1 MFRVVS
7 DRERWFQIV
16 MGEEYRTDEFT
27 TDRLEARIPLPEA
40 AASAVPAEAQRMSLK
55 ARGIRALLA
64 DWDPLGVTESDG
76 SSAAYEC
83 LVWPLTRLLDRE
95 ASAEQVA
102 SFLSSEL
109 AGRFGV
115 DAQTG
120 EPGQFASRLIAW
132 FRANVRNITE

>member
-1 MFRVVS
+1 VAS
-7 DRERWFQIV
+7 DERDVPNPDPQ
-16 MGEEYRTDEFT
+16 
-27 TDRLEARIPLPEA
+27 RIG
-40 AASAVPAEAQRMSLK
+40 LK
-55 ARGIRALLA
+55 AQGIRALLA
-64 DWDPLGVTESDG
+64 EWDPLGVIQSDG
-76 SSAAYEC
+76 SSDEYEC

-95 ASAEQVA
+95 ASAEQVE

-132 FRANVRNITE
+132 FRANVR

>member
-1 MFRVVS
+1 MARAVASRVGRRDIRCWADVSEDARIAEVTS
-7 DRERWFQIV
+7 DREDPRNPDP
-16 MGEEYRTDEFT
+16 E
-27 TDRLEARIPLPEA
+27 RIGL
-40 AASAVPAEAQRMSLK
+40 R

-64 DWDPLGVTESDG
+64 EWDPLGVTRSDG
-76 SSAAYEC
+76 SSDEYEC

-109 AGRFGV
+109 AGHFGV

-120 EPGQFASRLIAW
+120 EPGRFASRLIAW
-132 FRANVRNITE
+132 FRANAGKITG

>member
-1 MFRVVS
+1 MTS
-7 DRERWFQIV
+7 DDREV
-16 MGEEYRTDEFT
+16 T
-27 TDRLEARIPLPEA
+27 TNPDPER
-40 AASAVPAEAQRMSLK
+40 VGLK
-55 ARGIRALLA
+55 AQGIRALLA
-64 DWDPLGVTESDG
+64 EWDPLGVTESDG
-76 SSAAYEC
+76 SSDEYEC

-132 FRANVRNITE
+132 FRANVHNIG

>member
-1 MFRVVS
+1 VCARRPDGRAHRFAADPRCWADVS
-7 DRERWFQIV
+7 E
-16 MGEEYRTDEFT
+16 G
-27 TDRLEARIPLPEA
+27 ARIAEVTSGGRDARNPDPER
-40 AASAVPAEAQRMSLK
+40 VGLK

-64 DWDPLGVTESDG
+64 EWDPLGVTKSDG
-76 SSAAYEC
+76 SSDEYEC

-109 AGRFGV
+109 AGHFGV
-115 DAQTG
+115 DGQTG

-132 FRANVRNITE
+132 FRASARNSRG

>member
-1 MFRVVS
+1 VTKVTS
-7 DRERWFQIV
+7 DDREV
-16 MGEEYRTDEFT
+16 T
-27 TDRLEARIPLPEA
+27 TNPDPER
-40 AASAVPAEAQRMSLK
+40 VGLK
-55 ARGIRALLA
+55 AQGIRALLA
-64 DWDPLGVTESDG
+64 EWDPLGVTESDG
-76 SSAAYEC
+76 SSDEYEC

-132 FRANVRNITE
+132 FRVNVRNITE